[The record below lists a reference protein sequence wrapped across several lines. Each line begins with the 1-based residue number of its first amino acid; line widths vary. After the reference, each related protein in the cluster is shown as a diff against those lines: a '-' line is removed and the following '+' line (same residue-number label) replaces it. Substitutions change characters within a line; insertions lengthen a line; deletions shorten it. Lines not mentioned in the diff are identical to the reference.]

1 MNVYLQKL
9 TQATLSYF
17 DVSQNEPEKF
27 FHGFVLG
34 LLTSLQNRF
43 VLTSNRESGLGRYD
57 ILLEPIDRQRDLAYI
72 IEFKTVFDVAKLKE
86 AVSSALQQIRDKAYA
101 A

>member
-27 FHGFVLG
+27 YHGFVLG

-43 VLTSNRESGLGRYD
+43 VLTSNRESGLGRYEVERSREFGPSAD
-57 ILLEPIDRQRDLAYI
+57 TRQSLRRAVDR
-72 IEFKTVFDVAKLKE
+72 TWN
-86 AVSSALQQIRDKAYA
+86 
-101 A
+101 

>member
-9 TQATLSYF
+9 TQATMSYF

-43 VLTSNRESGLGRYD
+43 VLTSNRESGLGRYTISCLNRLTD
-57 ILLEPIDRQRDLAYI
+57 SGIWLISLN
-72 IEFKTVFDVAKLKE
+72 LKPC
-86 AVSSALQQIRDKAYA
+86 STLRS
-101 A
+101 

>member
-27 FHGFVLG
+27 FHGFVLD

-57 ILLEPIDRQRDLAYI
+57 ILLEPIDRQRDLAY
-72 IEFKTVFDVAKLKE
+72 TVT
-86 AVSSALQQIRDKAYA
+86 LQLGWRLIRNRSE
-101 A
+101 